1 MLCQPVKLKRL
12 MLLISWQS
20 EDKGS
25 EVYLKDEHRTSNVQ
39 HRMMNKKPMKLNCRA
54 ERHHYSMFNVGRSMF
69 DVQSVRRSSF
79 KTTPYGINVTCER
92 LRKVT
97 LNGER

>member
-54 ERHHYSMFNVGRSMF
+54 ERHHYSMFNVERSMF
-69 DVQSVRRSSF
+69 DVQSVRCSSF
-79 KTTPYGINVTCER
+79 PRV
-92 LRKVT
+92 
-97 LNGER
+97 